1 VSWFA
6 RFKPYADVFVE
17 TGTFR
22 GDGVQRA
29 LDAGFQIVE
38 SIESDLKLYDAAAE
52 RFFDN
57 DNVYLHYGPSE
68 WWMQCI
74 CDGYEEPVVFF
85 LDAHYSGWGEPT
97 PLPLLDELRAIATRP
112 YPDVVIIDDMR
123 LMGKKSWSGED
134 GTDWPRA
141 EFDFREASLEAITE
155 ACPGRQEMATDID
168 RLIIWRDRAE
178 F

>member
-1 VSWFA
+1 VNWFA
-6 RFKPYADVFVE
+6 RFRPYAEVFVE

-29 LDAGFQIVE
+29 LDAGFEVVYSVE
-38 SIESDLKLYDAAAE
+38 IDRDLASAASR
-52 RFFDN
+52 RFAD
-57 DNVYLHYGPSE
+57 DPRVQVLSGMSE
-68 WWMQCI
+68 HFVAMI
-74 CDGYEEPVVFF
+74 CAVVREPVVFF
-85 LDAHYSGWGEPT
+85 LDAHWSGFGEET
-97 PLPLLDELRAIATRP
+97 PLPLLEELKSISRRKFS
-112 YPDVVIIDDMR
+112 DVVIIDDMR

-168 RLIIWRDRAE
+168 RLIIWRDGAKS
-178 F
+178 

>member
-6 RFKPYADVFVE
+6 RFRPYADVFVE

-22 GDGVQRA
+22 GDGIQRA
-29 LDAGFQIVE
+29 LDAGFYSVY
-38 SIESDLKLYDAAAE
+38 SFESDVNLGWAARE
-52 RFFDN
+52 RFEGNNNVIIAIGDSAHLLG
-57 DNVYLHYGPSE
+57 VYLGMIP
-68 WWMQCI
+68 Q
-74 CDGYEEPVVFF
+74 PAVFF
-85 LDAHYSGWGEPT
+85 LDAHWSGWGEPT
-97 PLPLLDELRAIATRP
+97 PLPLLDELRVIATRP

>member
-6 RFKPYADVFVE
+6 RFRPYADVFVE

-22 GDGVQRA
+22 GDGIQRA
-29 LDAGFQIVE
+29 LDAGFSRVWSVE
-38 SIESDLKLYDAAAE
+38 RERELYWRVIE
-52 RFFDN
+52 RFEGDPRVVVSLG
-57 DNVYLHYGPSE
+57 DSAPWLQTVAEIIHRPA
-68 WWMQCI
+68 
-74 CDGYEEPVVFF
+74 VFF

-97 PLPLLDELRAIATRP
+97 PLPLLDELRSIATRP
-112 YPDVVIIDDMR
+112 YKDVVIIDDMR

-141 EFDFREASLEAITE
+141 EFDFTEASLEAITE

-168 RLIIWRDRAE
+168 RLIIWRNQ
-178 F
+178 

>member
-1 VSWFA
+1 VNWFA
-6 RFKPYADVFVE
+6 RFRPYADVFVE

-29 LDAGFQIVE
+29 LDDGFTTVY
-38 SIESDLKLYDAAAE
+38 SFESDEDLCLRARE
-52 RFFDN
+52 RFRGDERIRIIRG
-57 DNVYLHYGPSE
+57 DSGRLLGGLMDYIG
-68 WWMQCI
+68 
-74 CDGYEEPVVFF
+74 EPAVFF

-97 PLPLLDELRAIATRP
+97 PLPLLEELRAIADHP

-168 RLIIWRDRAE
+168 RLIIWRDGAKS
-178 F
+178 